1 MNSAE
6 QQQRKT
12 NHKRALLIA
21 MVLFVSYAYF
31 YAGGGWNQNSRF
43 DLIRAIVEQ
52 GTLRIDAYHDN
63 TRDKAIFRGHYY
75 SDKAPGLALLG
86 VPIVAVAR
94 PVLRAAGVDPGSP
107 RGLVGLSYV
116 ATVFTLALPA
126 ALATACLFLV
136 ALRLGA
142 TVGGA
147 AFAALS
153 LGLGTPMW
161 AYTTALFGHALAGAC
176 LLFSFSAALSFPQ
189 TGSPMADPFFG
200 VPGGVAAGGGT
211 VYANPA
217 PTPRPGFA
225 P

>member
-1 MNSAE
+1 MNSTE
-6 QQQRKT
+6 QQQRKS

-107 RGLVGLSYV
+107 RVAGGDPHV
-116 ATVFTLALPA
+116 ATVVTEQQQISLAA
-126 ALATACLFLV
+126 
-136 ALRLGA
+136 
-142 TVGGA
+142 
-147 AFAALS
+147 S
-153 LGLGTPMW
+153 M
-161 AYTTALFGHALAGAC
+161 
-176 LLFSFSAALSFPQ
+176 
-189 TGSPMADPFFG
+189 M
-200 VPGGVAAGGGT
+200 
-211 VYANPA
+211 NKE
-217 PTPRPGFA
+217 
-225 P
+225 